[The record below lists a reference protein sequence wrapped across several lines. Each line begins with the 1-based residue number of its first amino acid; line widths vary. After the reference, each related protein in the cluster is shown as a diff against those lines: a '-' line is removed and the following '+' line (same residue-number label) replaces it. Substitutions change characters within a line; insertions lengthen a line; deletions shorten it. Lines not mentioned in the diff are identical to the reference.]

1 MNSNYRPTGNPSVR
15 RSVDGFVSAPN
26 RSNSTGQAST
36 YRGASSNTSQ
46 PQYSQPQFHKPQPSP
61 YLSYN
66 QQSQSNHNQ
75 AYSQPQPTSG
85 APTARLNSEQSNN
98 QFASI
103 NSYQP
108 RQPISNQYQSSP
120 IQPNPYNH
128 IPEPTAKQAPID
140 SSPSLNSSIFPQ
152 NAQFYTN
159 GYRAQPSPN
168 LSESGTGPSNFLQP
182 APQLVSKPTQ
192 SQPHQPFGYNSNV
205 YQPPSPQNAQ
215 QVNQSVSSGTIAGA
229 VLSSSTSIPPSSN
242 AASSSGISH
251 NYNSSPEDLDNQ
263 NQSSAIQQINQI
275 RGNSRNSKFF
285 PSTGTASKIRPIPNT
300 IKYNSWFSLEWIVG
314 IFKSFFGNSYKD

>member
-36 YRGASSNTSQ
+36 YRGGPSNTSQ

-61 YLSYN
+61 YPSYN
-66 QQSQSNHNQ
+66 QGPQSTRNQ
-75 AYSQPQPTSG
+75 PYRQPQTTPGTPT
-85 APTARLNSEQSNN
+85 PRLNPGQSNN

-108 RQPISNQYQSSP
+108 RQPTSNQYQPGST
-120 IQPNPYNH
+120 QPNAYNH
-128 IPEPTAKQAPID
+128 IPESAPKIVPID
-140 SSPSLNSSIFPQ
+140 PSSSLNSSIFPQ

-159 GYRAQPSPN
+159 GYRAQPSPS
-168 LSESGTGPSNFLQP
+168 LSESGPEPSYFSQP

-192 SQPHQPFGYNSNV
+192 SQPHQSYGYSNGF
-205 YQPPSPQNAQ
+205 QPPSPQHGQ
-215 QVNQSVSSGTIAGA
+215 QVNQSVSSSTIAGA
-229 VLSSSTSIPPSSN
+229 VLSSSTSIPSSSN
-242 AASSSGISH
+242 AASSSSISH
-251 NYNSSPEDLDNQ
+251 NYNSPTEDLDNQ
-263 NQSSAIQQINQI
+263 NQSSAIQQINQV
-275 RGNSRNSKFF
+275 RGNPQNSKFF

-314 IFKSFFGNSYKD
+314 VFKSFFGNSYKD